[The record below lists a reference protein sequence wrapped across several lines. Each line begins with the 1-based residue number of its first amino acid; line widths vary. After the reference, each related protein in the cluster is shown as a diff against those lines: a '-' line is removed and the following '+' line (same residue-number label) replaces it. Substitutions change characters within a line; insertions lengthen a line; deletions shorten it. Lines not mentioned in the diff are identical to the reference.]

1 MAKIH
6 INREIGY
13 LKPEARVFFQKAVLH
28 KIKMNLCNGA
38 HPLFMAYT
46 LSSKLGGV
54 NCGLPCCSNL
64 GGSKLFKVGG
74 LGCSKFKYQYIFR
87 YNQHKVTISK
97 KKRDLWFF
105 ALHYAH
111 RIQV

>member
-46 LSSKLGGV
+46 LSSKLRGGLIV
-54 NCGLPCCSNL
+54 GYLAVQIWGVQSCSKL
-64 GGSKLFKVGG
+64 GGWVVQS
-74 LGCSKFKYQYIFR
+74 SNTSTY
-87 YNQHKVTISK
+87 
-97 KKRDLWFF
+97 F
-105 ALHYAH
+105 A
-111 RIQV
+111 IINIK